1 MGYGGVNQGKK
12 LFLSICTVKHDLIR
26 DVHNLE
32 KFFLVWAFPVLKVLF
47 LNLVVHL
54 MRLLPII
61 TLKINHIDREYL
73 MVEILRHHLKY
84 LIQTP
89 ELIDWLNISP

>member
-1 MGYGGVNQGKK
+1 
-12 LFLSICTVKHDLIR
+12 
-26 DVHNLE
+26 
-32 KFFLVWAFPVLKVLF
+32 
-47 LNLVVHL
+47 

-84 LIQTP
+84 LIQTA